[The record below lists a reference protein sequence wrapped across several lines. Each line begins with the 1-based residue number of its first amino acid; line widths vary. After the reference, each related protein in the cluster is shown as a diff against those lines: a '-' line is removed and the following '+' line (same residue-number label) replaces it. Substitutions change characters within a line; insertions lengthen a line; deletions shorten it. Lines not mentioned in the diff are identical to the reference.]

1 MRKGEQTREAILA
14 CAVDQ
19 ASVVGLAGLSI
30 GGLASE
36 TGLSKSGLFAHFG
49 SKEALQVE
57 VLEVAARR
65 FAELVIRPARRDTTG
80 LARLRALFENWLDW
94 TEAGGLSGGCL
105 FLAAAI
111 ELDDREGPARDYLV
125 TVQRNWL
132 RTLAKTAER
141 AAREGDLARGL
152 DGERIAFDIDGIY
165 LSYHQAKRLLRDPRA
180 KERALQAFETLIRNN
195 R

>member
-1 MRKGEQTREAILA
+1 MGKGEQTRAAILD

-57 VLEVAARR
+57 VLEAAARR
-65 FAELVIRPARRDTTG
+65 FAELVIKPARREASG

-94 TEAGGLSGGCL
+94 TEAGGFRGGCL

-111 ELDDREGPARDYLV
+111 ELDDQEGPARDYLV

-141 AAREGDLARGL
+141 AAREGDLAEGL
-152 DGERIAFDIDGIY
+152 DGGRMAFDIDGIY

>member
-1 MRKGEQTREAILA
+1 MSKGAQTREAILA
-14 CAVDQ
+14 CAVEQ
-19 ASVVGLAGLSI
+19 ASIVGLEGLSI

-57 VLEVAARR
+57 VLKAAAER
-65 FAELVIRPARRDTTG
+65 FADAVMRPARRETSG

-94 TEAGGLSGGCL
+94 TEAEGLSGGCL

-125 TVQRNWL
+125 TVQKNWL
-132 RTLAKTAER
+132 RTLAKAAER
-141 AAREGDLARGL
+141 AAREGDLAEGI
-152 DGERIAFDIDGIY
+152 DGERLAFDIDGIY

-180 KERALQAFETLIRNN
+180 KRRALQAFETLIETN